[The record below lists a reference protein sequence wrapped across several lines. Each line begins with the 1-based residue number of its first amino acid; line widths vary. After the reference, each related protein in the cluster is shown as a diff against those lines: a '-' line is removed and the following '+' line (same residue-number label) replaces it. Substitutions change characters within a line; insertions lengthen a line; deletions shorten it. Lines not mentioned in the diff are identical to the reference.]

1 MGRGIIDVPVREV
14 AEFIKDVQNN
24 MTWDDLL
31 IVSTILTHKTFVSMR
46 AVNHTRHVK
55 HCHYRFHSYRRK
67 RDT

>member
-31 IVSTILTHKTFVSMR
+31 IVSTNEL
-46 AVNHTRHVK
+46 
-55 HCHYRFHSYRRK
+55 
-67 RDT
+67 